1 MTRIAIAV
9 AALAAVVAL
18 APSASAV
25 YIVTPL
31 QLTLGTDHANVGDEV
46 EIVIGPSPDWDG
58 ASYAGRTLVVRYYYD
73 PDEGAENRTE
83 GGSTPSDQREI
94 GRVTLDESSK
104 GSIQWIVP
112 AELDDHNAFLSV
124 ANETD
129 SEDGLAFTHLPVGD
143 AVPLMFALMSGEKG
157 QAGEPEPAG
166 PVEGAP
172 TDTQADEADAKSNVP
187 APGVVAIVA
196 GLAAAAALVA
206 RRR

>member
-1 MTRIAIAV
+1 MTRIAFAV

-18 APSASAV
+18 APSASAI
-25 YIVTPL
+25 YIMTPL
-31 QLTLGTDHANVGDEV
+31 QLTLDSDHANVGDEV
-46 EIVIGPSPDWDG
+46 EIAIGPTPDWDG

-73 PDEGAENRTE
+73 PDEGAEGQTAPE
-83 GGSTPSDQREI
+83 GGSTRTDFREI
-94 GRVTLDESSK
+94 GRVTLDENSK
-104 GSIQWIVP
+104 GSIRWIVP

-143 AVPLMFALMSGEKG
+143 AMPLMLSFMSGEKG
-157 QAGEPEPAG
+157 QAGEPEPAA
-166 PVEGAP
+166 PVDGAP
-172 TDTQADEADAKSNVP
+172 SDTQADAKSNVP